1 MVAWKNGST
10 PTLPGSSPAEF
21 SSCHHPGTRSAGD
34 ASPSSW
40 SSDAG
45 RQSAKACE
53 AIQPALPDHADGFLV
68 RNASSGQEK
77 TPDGAVG
84 GTPRACHGY
93 GRPAKGKAPSLVA
106 LGPGA
111 WGLRLAC
118 CKPDLVPSS
127 LSPISSPCRDRVQPP
142 PTATL
147 TLSGQW
153 AVLLDS
159 LEIGVGA
166 PIGFP
171 WRRCPLVH
179 RPAEEGSSWRP
190 DLTILWRFT

>member
-1 MVAWKNGST
+1 MEAHRLSRGPPQQSFHHATT
-10 PTLPGSSPAEF
+10 PALGPPAMRPPR
-21 SSCHHPGTRSAGD
+21 HGPRMLA
-34 ASPSSW
+34 ANRPRLVKPSSL
-40 SSDAG
+40 
-45 RQSAKACE
+45 Q
-53 AIQPALPDHADGFLV
+53 LPDHADGFLV

-84 GTPRACHGY
+84 GTPRAYDGY

-106 LGPGA
+106 LGPGLGPGA
-111 WGLRLAC
+111 WGLRPAC
-118 CKPDLVPSS
+118 CKSDLVPSS

-171 WRRCPLVH
+171 WRRYPLVH

>member
-1 MVAWKNGST
+1 MEAHRLSRGPPQQSFHHATT
-10 PTLPGSSPAEF
+10 P
-21 SSCHHPGTRSAGD
+21 
-34 ASPSSW
+34 
-40 SSDAG
+40 
-45 RQSAKACE
+45 
-53 AIQPALPDHADGFLV
+53 
-68 RNASSGQEK
+68 
-77 TPDGAVG
+77 
-84 GTPRACHGY
+84 
-93 GRPAKGKAPSLVA
+93 A
-106 LGPGA
+106 LGPPAMRPPRHGPRMLA
-111 WGLRLAC
+111 ANRPRLVKPSSLHSRITLTASSCGMPRRGKRRHRTGPSAEHPGPITDTDGRPKGRPRHLSPWGLRLAC
-118 CKPDLVPSS
+118 CKSDLVPSS

-171 WRRCPLVH
+171 WRRYPLVH